1 MSQQQQQLRSYDGR
15 IPPTDPKYETIYLD
29 KEYIV
34 VNKPF
39 DVNIDDENGERS
51 TTVVKYI
58 ETEYPEQLGNVRFV
72 NRIDYATSGL
82 VVVSFNKK
90 STTVAMELFQSR
102 ETSKTYLAI
111 VHGHMELDES
121 IIDKPIQYD
130 TSDENSFKMQVV
142 EGNNTNN
149 NNNNNNNNDRLKTT
163 TTTTTTAT
171 TTVKD
176 KSNPAK
182 PSQTSYKVLER
193 SYLKINND
201 QYIPITKVMLF
212 PKTGRRHQLRVH
224 LLSIGHIIVGDETY
238 GPKDSTV
245 DRMMLHSW
253 KLILP
258 FKHRSHINVECN
270 DPFLKLTISQTIP
283 QQ

>member
-1 MSQQQQQLRSYDGR
+1 MSQQIKSYDGR

-39 DVNIDDENGERS
+39 DVNIDDETGERS

-58 ETEYPEQLGNVRFV
+58 ETEYPEHFGNVRFV

-111 VHGHMELDES
+111 VHGHMEFDES

-130 TSDENSFKMQVV
+130 TSDENSFKMCVV
-142 EGNNTNN
+142 EDINN
-149 NNNNNNNNDRLKTT
+149 NNINNNNQPTT
-163 TTTTTTAT
+163 TTI
-171 TTVKD
+171 KN

-182 PSQTSYKVLER
+182 ASQTSYKVLER
-193 SYLKINND
+193 GYLKINND
-201 QYIPITKVMLF
+201 EYIPITKVMLF

-224 LLSIGHIIVGDETY
+224 LLSIGHVIVGDETY
-238 GPKDSTV
+238 GPKDSTIH
-245 DRMMLHSW
+245 RMMLHSW

-258 FKHRSHINVECN
+258 FKHRSHINVQCN
-270 DPFLKLTISQTIP
+270 DPFLELTISQTIP
-283 QQ
+283 LKNK